1 MVILE
6 IQNLSKNFG
15 GVHAVYNLSFKIRRG
30 ELVGLIGP
38 NGAGKTTVFN
48 LISGV
53 YPPSQG
59 SIIFQGSDITGMKT
73 HKIIKK
79 GIARTFQTS
88 SLFKK
93 YSVIENVLTAFHLRL
108 KTGIWSSLFP
118 NKDIIQ
124 RENNIR
130 ERAIDILRFLR
141 IDHLRYEI
149 ADNLSF
155 GHQKLLGI
163 AMALVLSPKLLM
175 FDEPVGGLSE
185 EETKMVIDRIVKI
198 RTQNPDIAILLV
210 EHNMRVIMGICERI
224 IAMNFGIKI
233 AEGTPDEIRHNEDV
247 IKAYL
252 GSTDAS

>member
-1 MVILE
+1 MARSSRLWE
-6 IQNLSKNFG
+6 LQYPLPFESYNLCQRANGSAKNF
-15 GVHAVYNLSFKIRRG
+15 
-30 ELVGLIGP
+30 
-38 NGAGKTTVFN
+38 FN
-48 LISGV
+48 YVMCLISLNYFFATV
-53 YPPSQG
+53 QD
-59 SIIFQGSDITGMKT
+59 QSDITGMKT